1 MCTNYYMTDNN
12 ETNFSAALI
21 VFSLSLGISVIFY
34 SLVGAWKL
42 SPSLCYYPLPVCE
55 MPEELQWVGAIDS
68 LIWSH
73 ANCQRTH
80 RAEGVKMKRG
90 RNNKSLKNTFT
101 RVCRLC
107 HHFSAHKER
116 SRTLWGFSANC
127 DFSLSSAQMSKF
139 AFLWPLIIPSLLLR
153 PHIARKRWHLSR
165 DICRPAN
172 TSPCSI
178 TSLFAFTFQLLCTSQ
193 LIISSIVIY
202 LLKKYP
208 HMGWRHYTHWFVGPA
223 LCCSGL

>member
-1 MCTNYYMTDNN
+1 MTDNN

-208 HMGWRHYTHWFVGPA
+208 HMGWRH
-223 LCCSGL
+223 